1 MWSKMAEALDERRLF
16 GTNGVRGVVNK
27 ELTLELVLELSQAI
41 GTFFKGGKMVVG
53 SDGRT
58 SSPAFRNLAMG
69 GLASVGCKVYDIGQ
83 APTPMIDFLTRA
95 WKADGGIAVT
105 ASHNPP
111 EYNGIKTIKPDG
123 VETDRYEELE
133 IEKIYFGRSWKRA
146 EWNLVGDIVEET
158 GSGLR
163 EYIDSIKKQVD
174 VEKIRSANLR
184 VAVDPGNGVSAL
196 TTPILMSE
204 LGCKV
209 LTINANVDGR
219 FPGRL
224 SEPRPDTIGSLMSL
238 VKSSNADLGVALDG
252 DGDRAIFVD
261 ETGEAHWGDRSFALI
276 ADHYFSANPGRT
288 IVTPVSSSRAIKEIA
303 DSRNGK
309 IVWTKVGSVDV
320 SHKMIDLG
328 ADLGGEENGG
338 IFYAPHIPVR
348 DGSMAA
354 ALIVDILTKTRRPL
368 SKLLSAL
375 PSYQL
380 CKEKVPCPNDL
391 KKHVLA
397 GLRERTSKDNPE
409 TIDGVKVMF
418 NDGRSVL
425 LRPSGTEPI
434 FRVMAEGRTAS
445 AAKELVDQYKA
456 MIAEIIREKTRDA

>member
-1 MWSKMAEALDERRLF
+1 MTEVLDERRLF

-27 ELTLELVLELSQAI
+27 ELTLELVTELSQAI
-41 GTFFKGGKMVVG
+41 GTFFKGGRMVVG

-95 WKADGGIAVT
+95 WKAEGGIAVT

-111 EYNGIKTIKPDG
+111 EYNGIKTIKSDG
-123 VETDRYEELE
+123 VETDRDEELE
-133 IEKIYFGRSWKRA
+133 IEKIYFTRSWKRPD
-146 EWNLVGDIVEET
+146 WTRVGDVVEET
-158 GSGLR
+158 GAGLR
-163 EYIDSIKKQVD
+163 EYLDSIKKQVD
-174 VEKIRSANLR
+174 LEKIRSRNLK

-196 TTPILMSE
+196 TTPTLMSE
-204 LGCKV
+204 LGCTV

-238 VKSSNADLGVALDG
+238 VKSSGADFGVALDG

-276 ADHYFSANPGRT
+276 ADNYFSANPGHT

-303 DSRNGK
+303 DSRHGN

-320 SHKMIDLG
+320 SHKMMELS

-354 ALIVDILTKTRRPL
+354 ALIADIVAKAGKPL
-368 SKLLSAL
+368 SELLSAL
-375 PSYQL
+375 PTYQL
-380 CKEKVPCPNDL
+380 SKEKVPCPSHL
-391 KKHVLA
+391 KKLVLA
-397 GLRERTSKDNPE
+397 SLRERTSKHNPE

-418 NDGRSVL
+418 EDGTSVL

-434 FRVMAEGRTAS
+434 FRVMAEGKTVD
-445 AAKELVDQYKA
+445 AARNLADQYKT
-456 MIAEIIREKTRDA
+456 MIADIIKEKNRDA

>member
-1 MWSKMAEALDERRLF
+1 MLYRMAALDERRLF
-16 GTNGVRGVVNK
+16 GTNGVRGVANK
-27 ELTLELVLELSQAI
+27 ELTLELVTELSQAI
-41 GTFFKGGKMVVG
+41 GTFFKGGGMVVG

-58 SSPAFRNLAMG
+58 SSAAFRNLAMG

-95 WKADGGIAVT
+95 WRVEGGIAVT

-111 EYNGIKTIKPDG
+111 EYNGIKTIKSDG
-123 VETDRYEELE
+123 VETDRDEELE
-133 IEKIYFGRSWKRA
+133 IEKIYFSRSWKRA
-146 EWNLVGDIVEET
+146 EWNRVGDIVKET
-158 GSGLR
+158 GAGLH
-163 EYIDSIKKQVD
+163 EYLDSIKKQVD
-174 VEKIRSANLR
+174 FERIRSRNLK

-209 LTINANVDGR
+209 LTINSNVDGR

-224 SEPRPDTIGSLMSL
+224 SEPRPDTIGSLTSL
-238 VKSSNADLGVALDG
+238 VKSSGADFGVALDG

-276 ADHYFSANPGRT
+276 ADNYFSANPGRT

-303 DSRNGK
+303 DSRHGN

-320 SHKMIDLG
+320 SHKMIELG

-348 DGSMAA
+348 DGSMAT
-354 ALIVDILTKTRRPL
+354 ALITDIIARTAQPL
-368 SKLLSAL
+368 SKLLSTL
-375 PSYQL
+375 PTYQL
-380 CKEKVPCPNDL
+380 SKEKVPCPNQL
-391 KKHVLA
+391 KQHVLA
-397 GLRERTSKDNPE
+397 SLRERTSKHNPE

-418 NDGRSVL
+418 EDGTSVL

-434 FRVMAEGRTAS
+434 FRVMAEGKTAN
-445 AAKELVDQYKA
+445 AARNLADQYKI
-456 MIAEIIREKTRDA
+456 MITEIIKEKNRDA

>member
-1 MWSKMAEALDERRLF
+1 MTEVLDERRLF

-27 ELTLELVLELSQAI
+27 ELTLELVTELSQAI
-41 GTFFKGGKMVVG
+41 GTFFKGGRMVVG

-111 EYNGIKTIKPDG
+111 EYNGIKTIKSDG
-123 VETDRYEELE
+123 VETDRDEELE
-133 IEKIYFGRSWKRA
+133 IEKIYFTRSWKRPD
-146 EWNLVGDIVEET
+146 WSRVGDVIEET
-158 GSGLR
+158 GAGLR
-163 EYIDSIKKQVD
+163 EYLDSIKKQVD
-174 VEKIRSANLR
+174 LAKIRARNLK

-196 TTPILMSE
+196 TTPTLMSE
-204 LGCKV
+204 LGCTV
-209 LTINANVDGR
+209 LTINANVDGK

-238 VKSSNADLGVALDG
+238 VKSSGADFGVALDG

-276 ADHYFSANPGRT
+276 ADNYFSANPGHT

-303 DSRNGK
+303 DSRHGN

-320 SHKMIDLG
+320 SHKMIELS

-354 ALIVDILTKTRRPL
+354 ALIADIVAKAGKPL
-368 SKLLSAL
+368 SELLSAL
-375 PSYQL
+375 PTYQL
-380 CKEKVPCPNDL
+380 SKEKVPCPSHL
-391 KKHVLA
+391 KKLVLA
-397 GLRERTSKDNPE
+397 SLRERTSKHNPE

-418 NDGRSVL
+418 EDGTFVL

-434 FRVMAEGRTAS
+434 FRVMAEGKTVD
-445 AAKELVDQYKA
+445 AARNLADQYKT
-456 MIAEIIREKTRDA
+456 MIADIIKEKNRDA

>member
-1 MWSKMAEALDERRLF
+1 MTEELDERRLF

-27 ELTLELVLELSQAI
+27 ELTLELVTELSQAI
-41 GTFFKGGKMVVG
+41 GTFFKGGRMVVG

-95 WKADGGIAVT
+95 WKAEGGIAVT

-111 EYNGIKTIKPDG
+111 EYNGIKTIKSDG
-123 VETDRYEELE
+123 VETDREEELE
-133 IEKIYFGRSWKRA
+133 IEKIYFTRSWRRPD
-146 EWNLVGDIVEET
+146 WDCVGDVVEET
-158 GSGLR
+158 GAGLR
-163 EYIDSIKKQVD
+163 EYLDSIKKQVD
-174 VEKIRSANLR
+174 LERIRARNLR

-196 TTPILMSE
+196 TTPMLMSE
-204 LGCKV
+204 LGCTV

-238 VKSSNADLGVALDG
+238 VKSSGADFGVALDG

-276 ADHYFSANPGRT
+276 ADNYFSANSGHT

-303 DSRNGK
+303 DSRHGS

-320 SHKMIDLG
+320 SHKMIELG

-354 ALIVDILTKTRRPL
+354 ALIADIVAKAGRPL
-368 SKLLSAL
+368 SELLSAL
-375 PSYQL
+375 PTYQL
-380 CKEKVPCPNDL
+380 SKEKVPCPSHL
-391 KKHVLA
+391 KKLVLSS
-397 GLRERTSKDNPE
+397 LRELTSKHNPE

-418 NDGRSVL
+418 EDGTSVL

-434 FRVMAEGRTAS
+434 FRVMAEGKTVD
-445 AAKELVDQYKA
+445 AARNLADQYKI
-456 MIAEIIREKTRDA
+456 MIADIIKEKNRDA

>member
-1 MWSKMAEALDERRLF
+1 
-16 GTNGVRGVVNK
+16 
-27 ELTLELVLELSQAI
+27 
-41 GTFFKGGKMVVG
+41 MVVG
-53 SDGRT
+53 CDGRT

-83 APTPMIDFLTRA
+83 APTPMIDFLTRT
-95 WKADGGIAVT
+95 WKVDGGIAVT

-111 EYNGIKTIKPDG
+111 EYNGIKTIRPDG
-123 VETDRYEELE
+123 VETDRDEEVE
-133 IEKIYFGRSWKRA
+133 IEKIYFSRSWKRA
-146 EWNLVGDIVEET
+146 EWNRVGDIIEEK
-158 GSGLR
+158 GAGLR
-163 EYIDSIKKQVD
+163 EYLDSIKKQVD
-174 VEKIRSANLR
+174 VEKIRSKSLK
-184 VAVDPGNGVSAL
+184 VAVDPGNGVSAI

-204 LGCKV
+204 LGCKI

-238 VKSSNADLGVALDG
+238 VKSSSADFGVALDG

-276 ADHYFSANPGRT
+276 TDNYFSTNPGRT

-309 IVWTKVGSVDV
+309 IVWTRVGSVDV
-320 SHKMIDLG
+320 SHRMIELG

-338 IFYAPHIPVR
+338 IFYTPHIPVR

-354 ALIVDILTKTRRPL
+354 ALIADILAKAGRPL

-380 CKEKVPCPNDL
+380 SKEKAPCPNDL
-391 KKHVLA
+391 KKQVLA
-397 GLRERTSKDNPE
+397 SLRERTSRYNPE

-418 NDGRSVL
+418 EDGTSVL

-434 FRVMAEGRTAS
+434 FRVMAEGKTAS
-445 AAKELVDQYKA
+445 AAKNLADKYKTI
-456 MIAEIIREKTRDA
+456 IAEIVREKNRAA

>member
-1 MWSKMAEALDERRLF
+1 MDERRLF

-27 ELTLELVLELSQAI
+27 DLTLELVTELSQAI
-41 GTFFKGGKMVVG
+41 GTFFKGGRMVVG

-95 WKADGGIAVT
+95 WKAEGGIAVT

-111 EYNGIKTIKPDG
+111 EYNGIKTIKSDG
-123 VETDRYEELE
+123 VETDRDEELE
-133 IEKIYFGRSWKRA
+133 IEKIYFTRSWKRPD
-146 EWNLVGDIVEET
+146 WNRVGDVVEET
-158 GSGLR
+158 GAGLH
-163 EYIDSIKKQVD
+163 EYLDSIKKQVD
-174 VEKIRSANLR
+174 LEKIRSRNLK

-196 TTPILMSE
+196 TTPTLMSE
-204 LGCKV
+204 LGCTV

-238 VKSSNADLGVALDG
+238 VKSSGADFGVALDG

-276 ADHYFSANPGRT
+276 ADNYFSANPGHT

-303 DSRNGK
+303 DSRHGN
-309 IVWTKVGSVDV
+309 IVWTRVGSVDV
-320 SHKMIDLG
+320 SHKMIELS

-354 ALIVDILTKTRRPL
+354 ALIADIVAKAGKPL
-368 SKLLSAL
+368 SELLSAL
-375 PSYQL
+375 PTYQL
-380 CKEKVPCPNDL
+380 SKEKVPCPSHL
-391 KKHVLA
+391 KKLVLA
-397 GLRERTSKDNPE
+397 SLRERTSKHNPE

-418 NDGRSVL
+418 EDGTSVL

-434 FRVMAEGRTAS
+434 FRVMAEGKTVD
-445 AAKELVDQYKA
+445 AARNLADQYKT
-456 MIAEIIREKTRDA
+456 MIADIIKEKNRDA

>member
-1 MWSKMAEALDERRLF
+1 MAEISDERRLF

-53 SDGRT
+53 CDGRT
-58 SSPAFRNLAMG
+58 SSPALRNLAMG
-69 GLASVGCKVYDIGQ
+69 GLASVGCKVHDIGQ
-83 APTPMIDFLTRA
+83 APTPMIDFMTRA
-95 WKADGGIAVT
+95 WKAEGGIAVT

-111 EYNGIKTIKPDG
+111 EYNGIKTIKSDG
-123 VETDRYEELE
+123 VETDREEELQ
-133 IEKIYFGRSWKRA
+133 IEKIYFSRSWKRA
-146 EWNLVGDIVEET
+146 EWNRVGDIVEET
-158 GSGLR
+158 GAGLR
-163 EYIDSIKKQVD
+163 EYLDSIKKEVD
-174 VEKIRSANLR
+174 IARIRSRNLK
-184 VAVDPGNGVSAL
+184 VVVDPGNGVSAL

-209 LTINANVDGR
+209 ITINANIDGR
-219 FPGRL
+219 FPGRF

-238 VKSSNADLGVALDG
+238 VKSSDADFGVALDG

-261 ETGEAHWGDRSFALI
+261 ETGEAQWGDRSFALV
-276 ADHYFSANPGRT
+276 ADDYFSTNPGHT
-288 IVTPVSSSRAIKEIA
+288 IVTPVSCSRAIKEIA

-320 SHKMIDLG
+320 SHRMIDVG

-354 ALIVDILTKTRRPL
+354 ALIANIIAKAGQSL
-368 SKLLSAL
+368 SELLSLL

-380 CKEKVPCPNDL
+380 YKEKVPCPNHL
-391 KKHVLA
+391 KQQVLA
-397 GLRERTSKDNPE
+397 TLRERTSKYNPE

-418 NDGRSVL
+418 EDGTSVL

-434 FRVMAEGRTAS
+434 FRIMAEGKS
-445 AAKELVDQYKA
+445 ADAARNVADEYKSIIAK
-456 MIAEIIREKTRDA
+456 IIKEKNTDA